1 MKWLLP
7 CLLSIVTIPA
17 GACPNLAGHYSRQW
31 DDGVVYYTVRQTNC
45 GRVEIENTSL
55 YVHRVLTFIFI
66 PDGKPHG
73 KGVPISLWVNDRL
86 QIGQPTD
93 GAYYFVDS
101 AGNLHWSD
109 GKTYPQCKG
118 RCELVADKMK

>member
-17 GACPNLAGHYSRQW
+17 RACPNLAGRYSLQW

-45 GRVEIENTSL
+45 GRVEIENASL

-66 PDGKPHG
+66 PDGRPHG
-73 KGVPISLWVNDRL
+73 KGMPISLWV
-86 QIGQPTD
+86 
-93 GAYYFVDS
+93 
-101 AGNLHWSD
+101 
-109 GKTYPQCKG
+109 K
-118 RCELVADKMK
+118 

>member
-1 MKWLLP
+1 MKWPILFLLAF
-7 CLLSIVTIPA
+7 IPIPSR
-17 GACPNLAGHYSRQW
+17 ACPNLAGRYSRQF

-66 PDGKPHG
+66 PDGRPHG
-73 KGVPISLWVNDRL
+73 KGMPISRWVNDRL
-86 QIGQPTD
+86 QIGQPAD

-101 AGNLHWSD
+101 SGNLHW
-109 GKTYPQCKG
+109 K
-118 RCELVADKMK
+118 